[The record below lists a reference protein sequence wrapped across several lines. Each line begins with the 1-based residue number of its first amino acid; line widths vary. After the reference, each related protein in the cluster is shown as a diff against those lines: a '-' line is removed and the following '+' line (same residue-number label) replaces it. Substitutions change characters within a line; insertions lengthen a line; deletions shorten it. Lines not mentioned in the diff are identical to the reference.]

1 MDLIQ
6 LTNNAYHLRAGSNA
20 GLLVQDGRALLVDT
34 GLDRDAARRILKHV
48 AALNVEL
55 AGVLITHAHA
65 DHFGGAGEIKRRTGA
80 PVLTPAFEAAV
91 VENPALE
98 PVYLFAGAQPTRELQ
113 GKFILAQ
120 PCQVDGLLSPGR
132 QDVFGFDI
140 EVIPAPGHAHN
151 QVMIGWPADRVCFAA
166 DAYFPPE
173 VLDKYG
179 IPFYVDIDQTLAT
192 LRSLPDLPYNLFA
205 QGHGDAYDRSGLEE
219 VLDYNIRRVEAIREL
234 VCDALAA
241 PADDSQALKAVADA
255 LGLRIEQPAIYY
267 LTRTTVHACL
277 NSLRQAGR
285 ADLTLDANRL
295 LWRRCQY
302 DVPGAVVAR

>member
-1 MDLIQ
+1 MDLVQ
-6 LTNNAYHLRAGSNA
+6 LTDGAYHLRAGSNA
-20 GLLVQDGRALLVDT
+20 GLLVQEGQALLVDT

-48 AALNVEL
+48 TALNVEL

-65 DHFGGAGEIKRRTGA
+65 DHFGGAGEIKRRSGA
-80 PVLTPAFEAAV
+80 PVLAPAFEAAV

-98 PVYLFAGAQPTRELQ
+98 PVYLFAGAQPTRELL

-120 PCQVDGLLSPGR
+120 ACQLDGLLAPGR
-132 QDVFGFDI
+132 QQVFGFDI
-140 EVIPAPGHAHN
+140 DVIPAPGHAHN
-151 QVMIGWPADRVCFAA
+151 QVMVGWPAGRVCFAA

-192 LRSLPDLPYNLFA
+192 LASLPALPYSLFA

-219 VLDYNIRRVEAIREL
+219 VVEYNIGRVETIREQ
-234 VCDALAA
+234 VWAALAA
-241 PADDSQALKAVADA
+241 PADDSQVLKRVADA
-255 LGLRIEQPAIYY
+255 LEIRIEQPAIYY
-267 LTRTTVHACL
+267 LTRTTIHAGL

-285 ADLTLDANRL
+285 AGLTLDDNRL
-295 LWRRCQY
+295 LWCML
-302 DVPGAVVAR
+302 

>member
-1 MDLIQ
+1 MDLVQ
-6 LTNNAYHLRAGSNA
+6 LTDSAYHLRAGSNA

-48 AALNVEL
+48 TALNVEL
-55 AGVLITHAHA
+55 AGVLVTHAHA

-80 PVLTPAFEAAV
+80 PVLAPAFEAAV

-98 PVYLFAGAQPTRELQ
+98 PVYLFSGAQPTKELQ

-120 PCQVDGLLSPGR
+120 PCQLDGLVSPGR

-151 QVMIGWPADRVCFAA
+151 QMMVGWPEGRVCFAA

-179 IPFYVDIDQTLAT
+179 VPFYVDIDQTLAT
-192 LRSLPDLPYNLFA
+192 LELLPAMPYNVFA
-205 QGHGDAYDRSGLEE
+205 QGHGDAYDRGGLEE
-219 VLDYNIRRVEAIREL
+219 VIEYNIRRVETIREL
-234 VCDALAA
+234 VYEALAA
-241 PADDSQALKAVADA
+241 PADDGQVLKNVADS
-255 LGLRIEQPAIYY
+255 LDIRIEQPAIYY
-267 LTRTTVHACL
+267 LTRTTIHACL

-285 ADLTLDANRL
+285 ADLVLQDNRL
-295 LWRRCQY
+295 LWRS
-302 DVPGAVVAR
+302 

>member
-1 MDLIQ
+1 MDLIE
-6 LTNNAYHLRAGSNA
+6 LAAGAFHLRAGSNA

-48 AALNVEL
+48 AALGAEL
-55 AGVLITHAHA
+55 AGVLVTHAHA
-65 DHFGGAGEIKRRTGA
+65 DHFGGAGEIQRRSGA
-80 PVLTPAFEAAV
+80 PVLAPAFEAAV

-120 PCQVDGLLSPGR
+120 PCAVDGLLEAGR
-132 QDVFGFDI
+132 QTLFGFDVEI
-140 EVIPAPGHAHN
+140 IPAPGHAHN
-151 QVMIGWPADRVCFAA
+151 QVMVGAPQQGVCFAA
-166 DAYFPPE
+166 DAFFPPA

-179 IPFYVDIDQTLAT
+179 VSFYVDIDQTLAT
-192 LRSLPDLPYNLFA
+192 LRALPALPYSLFA

-219 VLDYNIRRVEAIREL
+219 VLDYNLQRVERIRQLAWE
-234 VCDALAA
+234 ALES
-241 PADDSQALKAVADA
+241 PADDSQALKSVADA

-267 LTRTTVHACL
+267 LTRTTIHACL

-285 ADLTLDANRL
+285 VDLSLDGNRL
-295 LWRRCQY
+295 LWRQ
-302 DVPGAVVAR
+302 P